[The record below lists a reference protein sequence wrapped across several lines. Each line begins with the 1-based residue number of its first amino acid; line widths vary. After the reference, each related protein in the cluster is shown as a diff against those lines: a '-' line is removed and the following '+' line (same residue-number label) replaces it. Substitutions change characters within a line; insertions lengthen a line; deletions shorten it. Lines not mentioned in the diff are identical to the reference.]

1 MMSNPCENNC
11 ENNNCNCENIQKNDE
26 KQLKIAEFKEK
37 TRKTRLFLDK
47 NLKKPQI
54 PGKSLQKLKK
64 YQITITD
71 TSLSDGYFMEYTKD
85 INIFEFATILD
96 NIFGIDVNV
105 DYNEDNDPSLHDDVI
120 VFESFEDIIDFIK
133 NRKNEEE

>member
-1 MMSNPCENNC
+1 MSNPCENSC
-11 ENNNCNCENIQKNDE
+11 ENNDCNCENIQKNDE

-47 NLKKPQI
+47 NLKNPQI

-105 DYNEDNDPSLHDDVI
+105 DYDEDNDPSLHDDVI

>member
-1 MMSNPCENNC
+1 MSNPCENNC

-71 TSLSDGYFMEYTKD
+71 TSLSDGCIMEYTKD

>member
-1 MMSNPCENNC
+1 MSNPCENNC

-105 DYNEDNDPSLHDDVI
+105 DYDEDNDPSLHDDVI

>member
-1 MMSNPCENNC
+1 MMSNPFENSCENND
-11 ENNNCNCENIQKNDE
+11 CNCENIQKNDE

>member
-1 MMSNPCENNC
+1 MSNPCENSC
-11 ENNNCNCENIQKNDE
+11 EKNNCNCENNIKNDE

>member
-1 MMSNPCENNC
+1 MSNPCENNC

>member
-1 MMSNPCENNC
+1 MSNPCENSC
-11 ENNNCNCENIQKNDE
+11 ENNDCNCENIQKNDE

>member
-1 MMSNPCENNC
+1 MSNPCENNC

-120 VFESFEDIIDFIK
+120 VFNSFEEIIDFIQK
-133 NRKNEEE
+133 KKDEEEY

>member
-1 MMSNPCENNC
+1 MSNPCENNC

-64 YQITITD
+64 YQITISD

>member
-1 MMSNPCENNC
+1 
-11 ENNNCNCENIQKNDE
+11 
-26 KQLKIAEFKEK
+26 
-37 TRKTRLFLDK
+37 
-47 NLKKPQI
+47 
-54 PGKSLQKLKK
+54 
-64 YQITITD
+64 
-71 TSLSDGYFMEYTKD
+71 MEYTKD

-133 NRKNEEE
+133 NRKNEEEWQIIITLHLLKYYQM

>member
-1 MMSNPCENNC
+1 MSNPCENNC

-105 DYNEDNDPSLHDDVI
+105 DYDEDNNPSLHDDVI

>member
-1 MMSNPCENNC
+1 MSNPCENSC
-11 ENNNCNCENIQKNDE
+11 ENNDCNCENIQKNDE

-37 TRKTRLFLDK
+37 TSKTRLFLDK
-47 NLKKPQI
+47 NLKNPQI

>member
-1 MMSNPCENNC
+1 MSNPCENSC
-11 ENNNCNCENIQKNDE
+11 ENNDCNCEIIQKNDE

-85 INIFEFATILD
+85 INIFEFATILS

-105 DYNEDNDPSLHDDVI
+105 DYDEDNDPSLHDDVI

>member
-1 MMSNPCENNC
+1 MSNPCENNC

-54 PGKSLQKLKK
+54 PGKNLQKLKK